1 MKIPSRSQSCTFN
14 QKEKNE
20 PLPRVCLVFHSK
32 EHLSLFHSPKRVKII
47 HFFKRGLHSAKF
59 GHMFLGRPS
68 GISLKNGSKYL
79 KKVLFPFTLGRH
91 RVVEGRIDTIE
102 GSPLHG
108 VGQDFHS

>member
-1 MKIPSRSQSCTFN
+1 MNLYPVFVSF
-14 QKEKNE
+14 
-20 PLPRVCLVFHSK
+20 FHSK
-32 EHLSLFHSPKRVKII
+32 EHLSLFHLPKRVKII
-47 HFFKRGLHSAKF
+47 HFFKRGLRGSKF

-68 GISLKNGSKYL
+68 GISLKNGSKSL

-91 RVVEGRIDTIE
+91 RIVEGRIYTVE